1 MEVFGFNISRS
12 GKIDTNSSESD
23 LVSKEPVKSF
33 ITPDS
38 DDGAISVAGGFFG
51 NHYVDFEGASRND
64 VDLIKKYRSY
74 SCWSRKTSSR
84 RYNRLS

>member
-23 LVSKEPVKSF
+23 LVEKEPVKSF

-64 VDLIKKYRSY
+64 VDLIKKYRDMA
-74 SCWSRKTSSR
+74 
-84 RYNRLS
+84 LHA